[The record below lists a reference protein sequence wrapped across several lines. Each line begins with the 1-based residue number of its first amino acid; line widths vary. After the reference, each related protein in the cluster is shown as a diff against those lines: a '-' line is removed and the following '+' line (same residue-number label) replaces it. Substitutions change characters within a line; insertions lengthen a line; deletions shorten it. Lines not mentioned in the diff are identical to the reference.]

1 MELLI
6 DIRTEDEYGD
16 GHIEN
21 SINIPMTEI
30 LGRID
35 EIAKDKNREIRLY
48 CMSGRRSA
56 LVKKI
61 LHSVGYKNVI
71 NEGGYEELKG
81 RHIEKKV
88 VN

>member
-6 DIRTEDEYGD
+6 DIRTEEEYGD

-35 EIAKDKNREIRLY
+35 EITEDKNSEIRLY
-48 CMSGRRSA
+48 CVSGRRSA

-61 LHSVGYKNVI
+61 LCSLGYKNVI
-71 NEGGYEELKG
+71 NEGGYEELKAMSLD
-81 RHIEKKV
+81 
-88 VN
+88 